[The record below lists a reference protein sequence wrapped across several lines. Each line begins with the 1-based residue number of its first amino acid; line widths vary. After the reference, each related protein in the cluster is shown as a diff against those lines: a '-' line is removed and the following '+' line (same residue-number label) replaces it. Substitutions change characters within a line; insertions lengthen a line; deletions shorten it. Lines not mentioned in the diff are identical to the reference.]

1 MTPGEG
7 LELGCDKP
15 GPGGGIR
22 AHRWFAAIAMDGVL
36 KRQLQVGTNPGS
48 ASCEARL
55 RDSTPEYCLASAKK
69 NPGQSDDAM
78 TGFEVCARDTASF
91 TRLETRLDAFPAR
104 KSAGLAALGVSGIF
118 YAYR

>member
-1 MTPGEG
+1 
-7 LELGCDKP
+7 
-15 GPGGGIR
+15 
-22 AHRWFAAIAMDGVL
+22 MDGVL
-36 KRQLQVGTNPGS
+36 KRQLQVGTNPGLEFRNLWFLLRVCRS

-104 KSAGLAALGVSGIF
+104 KSAGLAALGVSGSGMNTT
-118 YAYR
+118 